1 MKKRMILFAFVVLA
15 FSSLQA
21 QSNVGF
27 SGGIRLALPVGDFE
41 DFYSFGVGA
50 EFQGEASV
58 ASNVTIPFSA
68 GYTRFFGKEFFG
80 TRVDGVGL
88 IPILAGVHVYPTP
101 QFFIGG
107 KIGYGIL
114 TGDGDS
120 EGAFNYEP
128 RLGYNSSKVQI
139 ALGYNG
145 WTKDGETLG
154 HIALV
159 TMFKF

>member
-1 MKKRMILFAFVVLA
+1 MKKRMILFAFVVIA

-27 SGGIRLALPVGDFE
+27 SGGIRLALPVGDFG
-41 DFYSFGVGA
+41 DSHSFGIGG
-50 EFQGEASV
+50 EIQGEARL

-68 GYTRFFGKEFFG
+68 GYTHFIGKEFLG
-80 TRVDGVGL
+80 TRLDGVGL
-88 IPILAGVHVYPTP
+88 IPILAGVHIYPSP

-107 KIGYGIL
+107 KLGYGVL
-114 TGDGDS
+114 TGGGDS

-128 RLGYNSSKVQI
+128 RLGYNGSKVQV

-145 WTKDGETLG
+145 LTKDGSTLG
-154 HIALV
+154 HIALL
-159 TMFKF
+159 TMIKF